1 MVISLG
7 NIKICESL
15 FVLDLFVVDGVNFIF
30 VKGVSNVVMNEF
42 VIIQMLFSIKFYL
55 YNFIYWELVLDFNYV
70 IMLFL
75 LVIELCFVGIYSI
88 NRDSSEGFSIMN
100 SV

>member
-15 FVLDLFVVDGVNFIF
+15 FVLDLFSVDGVNFIF

-42 VIIQMLFSIKFYL
+42 VIF
-55 YNFIYWELVLDFNYV
+55 
-70 IMLFL
+70 
-75 LVIELCFVGIYSI
+75 
-88 NRDSSEGFSIMN
+88 
-100 SV
+100 